1 MNNTEVTDLLQIHM
15 QRLHETLRFIRH
27 TLMRDLPPSNGKGKS
42 KGKGRGKCPVVFL
55 GPVDDEMLTWE
66 NFIVELIEATSEHHV
81 DSAVFN
87 PVIAHGLHAF
97 GISPAEA
104 TP

>member
-1 MNNTEVTDLLQIHM
+1 
-15 QRLHETLRFIRH
+15 
-27 TLMRDLPPSNGKGKS
+27 
-42 KGKGRGKCPVVFL
+42 
-55 GPVDDEMLTWE
+55 MLTWE
-66 NFIVELIEATSEHHV
+66 NFIVELIEAASEDHV

-104 TP
+104 TPVPADNDHHGGDNVHDGDSSS